1 MIASSILRLLSL
13 SASVMIK
20 IPQKPEAGDLPAS
33 DKQVSTHLPRV
44 LIENNITTTPCFVKA
59 AKMEKI
65 RENFL
70 QK

>member
-1 MIASSILRLLSL
+1 
-13 SASVMIK
+13 MIK